1 MGSVLHAVSPALQPA
16 HGLITQIRGYYQ
28 RLNALLRL
36 GFPEA
41 VVRKTF
47 AVPQTVTRR
56 IIMQKAR
63 CHTFHKWYSAPTA
76 CKYMVSD
83 SISLP

>member
-1 MGSVLHAVSPALQPA
+1 MSRSRSFASTTYDNIALF
-16 HGLITQIRGYYQ
+16 
-28 RLNALLRL
+28 RL
-36 GFPEA
+36 GFPLA
-41 VVRKTF
+41 VARKAFT
-47 AVPQTVTRR
+47 VPQTVTRR

-63 CHTFHKWYSAPTA
+63 RHTSHKWYSAPTA